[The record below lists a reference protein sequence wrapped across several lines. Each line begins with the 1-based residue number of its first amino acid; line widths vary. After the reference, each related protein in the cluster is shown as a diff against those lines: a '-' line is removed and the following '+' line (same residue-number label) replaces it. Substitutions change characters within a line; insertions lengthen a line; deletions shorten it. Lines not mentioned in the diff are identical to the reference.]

1 MNVRDL
7 SVLLGMAEKHL
18 VRQQKMSGLGHL
30 GAAVLFCGLPLL
42 AVGCAG
48 QPVQMGTFA
57 RNVPA
62 EQAMVLPPPAG
73 PGIVSVIER
82 RYNNAIDQD
91 IFLHTSALTP
101 GQNVLKA
108 QFFGTASPFK
118 LSDNTLTSTPVTE
131 AGIASE
137 MRRLLPGVRMVRSSF
152 FVQNNYGP
160 FGYAF
165 GRGAGSDLCMY
176 GWQQVR
182 SPSGT
187 ISPLANHGSIQI
199 RVRICEAGATEQKL
213 LAFMYN
219 YTITG
224 AVDDAGW
231 NPYGE
236 PQPVSPSLGGVGAPI
251 YPRPAST
258 EPIVPVL
265 PQKTIV
271 YTRPAPASVVQAPR
285 PVATAPVAATPLST
299 GQAVSV
305 PRPVM
310 AQTATNVPPVMSTS
324 PVTTAPSVSRTPLV
338 PSPSGLTTAGR
349 VSVPS
354 PSCTDATSG
363 VANACR

>member
-7 SVLLGMAEKHL
+7 SVLFGMAEKHL

-42 AVGCAG
+42 AAGCAG

-57 RNVPA
+57 KNLPA

-82 RYNNAIDQD
+82 RYDNAVDQD
-91 IFLHTSALTP
+91 IFLYTSALTP
-101 GQNVLKA
+101 GQNLLKA
-108 QFFGTASPFK
+108 QFFGTVSPFK
-118 LSDNTLTSTPVTE
+118 LSDNKLTSTPVTE

-137 MRRLLPGVRMVRSSF
+137 MRRALPGVRMVRSSF

-165 GRGAGSDLCMY
+165 GRGAGNDLCMY

-199 RVRICEAGATEQKL
+199 RARICEANATEQKL

-224 AVDDAGW
+224 TVDDGGW

-251 YPRPAST
+251 YPRPTSA

-265 PQKTIV
+265 PQRTSAV
-271 YTRPAPASVVQAPR
+271 HTRSGA
-285 PVATAPVAATPLST
+285 APVARSTPPAAAATSASVSSAAVPV
-299 GQAVSV
+299 VSV

-310 AQTATNVPPVMSTS
+310 TQTATSTS
-324 PVTTAPSVSRTPLV
+324 PVTAGPSVSRAPLV
-338 PSPSGLTTAGR
+338 PSPSGLAQQTGR

-354 PSCTDATSG
+354 PSCTDVTSG
-363 VANACR
+363 AANACR

>member
-1 MNVRDL
+1 ML
-7 SVLLGMAEKHL
+7 SMAEKHL
-18 VRQQKMSGLGHL
+18 VRKQKMSGLGHL
-30 GAAVLFCGLPLL
+30 GAAVLVCGLPLL
-42 AVGCAG
+42 AAGCAG
-48 QPVQMGTFA
+48 QPVQTGTFA
-57 RNVPA
+57 KNLPA

-82 RYNNAIDQD
+82 RYDNAVDQD
-91 IFLHTSALTP
+91 IFLYTSALTP

-108 QFFGTASPFK
+108 QFFGTASPFR
-118 LSDNTLTSTPVTE
+118 LSDNKLTSTPVTE

-137 MRRLLPGVRMVRSSF
+137 IRQALPGVRMVRSSF

-165 GRGAGSDLCMY
+165 GHGAGNDLCMY

-199 RVRICEAGATEQKL
+199 RARICEANATEQKL

-224 AVDDAGW
+224 AVDDGGW

-251 YPRPAST
+251 YPRPTSA
-258 EPIVPVL
+258 ERIVPVL
-265 PQKTIV
+265 PQRAGTV
-271 YTRPAPASVVQAPR
+271 YTRSAPAPIAQSAPPAAAAAAASVSS
-285 PVATAPVAATPLST
+285 AAVP
-299 GQAVSV
+299 AVSV

-310 AQTATNVPPVMSTS
+310 TPTATNAS
-324 PVTTAPSVSRTPLV
+324 PVAAEPTVSRAPLV
-338 PSPSGLTTAGR
+338 PSPSGLAQAGR
-349 VSVPS
+349 ANVPS
-354 PSCTDATSG
+354 PSCTNVTSG
-363 VANACR
+363 AANACR

>member
-1 MNVRDL
+1 
-7 SVLLGMAEKHL
+7 
-18 VRQQKMSGLGHL
+18 MSGLGHL

-42 AVGCAG
+42 AAGCAG

-57 RNVPA
+57 KNLPA

-82 RYNNAIDQD
+82 RYDNAVDQD
-91 IFLHTSALTP
+91 ILLYTSALTP
-101 GQNVLKA
+101 GQNLLKA
-108 QFFGTASPFK
+108 QFFGTANPFK
-118 LSDNTLTSTPVTE
+118 LSDNKLTSTPVTE

-137 MRRLLPGVRMVRSSF
+137 MRRALPGVRMVRSSF

-165 GRGAGSDLCMY
+165 GRGAGNDLCMY

-199 RVRICEAGATEQKL
+199 RARICEADATEQKL

-224 AVDDAGW
+224 AVDNGGW

-236 PQPVSPSLGGVGAPI
+236 PQPVSPSLGGVGSPI
-251 YPRPAST
+251 YPRPTSA
-258 EPIVPVL
+258 EAIVPVL
-265 PQKTIV
+265 PQRTSAV
-271 YTRPAPASVVQAPR
+271 YTRSGP
-285 PVATAPVAATPLST
+285 APVAQSTPPAATATVPP
-299 GQAVSV
+299 AAPVVSV

-310 AQTATNVPPVMSTS
+310 TQTATGRS
-324 PVTTAPSVSRTPLV
+324 PVAAEPSVSRAPLV
-338 PSPSGLTTAGR
+338 PSPSGLAQQTGR

-354 PSCTDATSG
+354 PSCTNVTSG
-363 VANACR
+363 AAYACR

>member
-18 VRQQKMSGLGHL
+18 VRKRKMSGLGHL
-30 GAAVLFCGLPLL
+30 GAAVLFCGPPLL
-42 AVGCAG
+42 AAGCAG

-57 RNVPA
+57 KNVPA

-82 RYNNAIDQD
+82 RFNNAIEQES
-91 IFLHTSALTP
+91 FLYTSALTP

-118 LSDNTLTSTPVTE
+118 LSDNTLTSTSVTE
-131 AGIASE
+131 AGVASE

-165 GRGAGSDLCMY
+165 GHGSGGDLCMY

-187 ISPLANHGSIQI
+187 VSPLANHGSIQI
-199 RVRICEAGATEQKL
+199 RVRICEANATEQKL

-224 AVDDAGW
+224 AVDNGGW

-251 YPRPAST
+251 YPRPSSA

-265 PQKTIV
+265 PQRAVV
-271 YTRPAPASVVQAPR
+271 YTRPAPAPVVRQVPPVGATPAAATPLAGGPTVAVPR
-285 PVATAPVAATPLST
+285 ATMTQTAASAQPVATAP
-299 GQAVSV
+299 
-305 PRPVM
+305 
-310 AQTATNVPPVMSTS
+310 
-324 PVTTAPSVSRTPLV
+324 PVTTAPSVSRAPLV
-338 PSPSGLTTAGR
+338 PSPSGLSTTGR
-349 VSVPS
+349 ASVPS

-363 VANACR
+363 AANACR

>member
-18 VRQQKMSGLGHL
+18 VRKQKMSGLGHL
-30 GAAVLFCGLPLL
+30 GAAVLFSGLPLL

-48 QPVQMGTFA
+48 QPLQMGTFA
-57 RNVPA
+57 KNVPA

-91 IFLHTSALTP
+91 IFLYTSALTP

-131 AGIASE
+131 AGVASE
-137 MRRLLPGVRMVRSSF
+137 MRRLLPGVRMERSSF

-165 GRGAGSDLCMY
+165 GRSAGSDLCMY

-182 SPSGT
+182 SPAGT
-187 ISPLANHGSIQI
+187 VSPLANHGSIQI
-199 RVRICEAGATEQKL
+199 RVRICEANATEQKL

-224 AVDDAGW
+224 AVDDGGW

-236 PQPVSPSLGGVGAPI
+236 PQPVSSSLGGVGAPI

-258 EPIVPVL
+258 ETIVPVL
-265 PQKTIV
+265 PQRAVV
-271 YTRPAPASVVQAPR
+271 YTRPAPAPAVQQPQ
-285 PVATAPVAATPLST
+285 PVAAAPVTSAPLPT
-299 GQAVSV
+299 GPVVSV

-310 AQTATNVPPVMSTS
+310 TQTAASAPPVGSAL
-324 PVTTAPSVSRTPLV
+324 PVTTSPSMPRAPLV
-338 PSPSGLTTAGR
+338 PSPSGLSAAGR
-349 VSVPS
+349 ASVPA
-354 PSCTDATSG
+354 PSCADTTSG
-363 VANACR
+363 AANACR

>member
-18 VRQQKMSGLGHL
+18 VRKQEMSGLGLL

-42 AVGCAG
+42 AAGCAG

-57 RNVPA
+57 KNVPA

-82 RYNNAIDQD
+82 RYNNAIEQD
-91 IFLHTSALTP
+91 TFLYTSALTP
-101 GQNVLKA
+101 GQNLLKA

-137 MRRLLPGVRMVRSSF
+137 MRQALPGVRMVRSSF

-165 GRGAGSDLCMY
+165 GSSAGSDLCMY

-199 RVRICEAGATEQKL
+199 RVRICEANATEQKL
-213 LAFMYN
+213 LGFMYN

-224 AVDDAGW
+224 AVDDGGW

-251 YPRPAST
+251 YPRPVST

-265 PQKTIV
+265 PQKTVV
-271 YTRPAPASVVQAPR
+271 YSRPAQPSVVQQAR
-285 PVATAPVAATPLST
+285 PVATSPVSSAPLSA
-299 GQAVSV
+299 GPVVSV

-310 AQTATNVPPVMSTS
+310 TQAQTTAS
-324 PVTTAPSVSRTPLV
+324 PSLPTERSASRAPLV
-338 PSPSGLTTAGR
+338 PSPSGLPTAGR
-349 VSVPS
+349 ASVPS
-354 PSCTDATSG
+354 PSCTDVTSG
-363 VANACR
+363 AANACR